1 MLGLLSITF
10 LLYNYFMKKVLEE
23 IGKSLFAFGNIMTAL
38 VVFRDYFE
46 KSNDASLYLGI
57 ILFVSFYIFGSILIK
72 KSEELNDE

>member
-1 MLGLLSITF
+1 
-10 LLYNYFMKKVLEE
+10 MKKVLEE